1 MFNKKGLLK
10 TIAMLMAVLIIMAVL
25 VAIFQYKQADYI
37 FRGSVVAAT
46 VVDGHSDS
54 GSKVVD
60 VVYINDD
67 GEETSA
73 KAVLKQRAK
82 TGDRLNLIV
91 TDRHTDV
98 LYQIPSR
105 GAIVAFD
112 MALLLMEFI
121 GWSFVM
127 RLMRRLKKY
136 KKLEKKGQKATATIT
151 SLKNTSG
158 VLEADIEFSDG
169 NGTKRTVVY
178 CPDSDIPDIGDKLE
192 IVYYIKRTGKVVYL
206 VPKDE

>member
-25 VAIFQYKQADYI
+25 VAVFQYKQADYI

-46 VVDGHSDS
+46 VVDGHSDN
-54 GSKVVD
+54 GSKAVD

-67 GEETSA
+67 GEEVYA

-82 TGDRLNLIV
+82 TGDRLNLLV

-136 KKLEKKGQKATATIT
+136 KKLEKKGKKATATIT
-151 SLKNTSG
+151 SVKNTSG
-158 VLEADIEFSDG
+158 VLEADIEFCDSEG
-169 NGTKRTVVY
+169 AKRTAIY
-178 CPDSDIPDIGDKLE
+178 CPDSDIPEAGDKLE
-192 IVYYIKRTGKVVYL
+192 IVYYIKRTGKIVYL